1 MGKIMDEPWN
11 EREPSPKARSV
22 ITPSGENDHRG
33 PVDQEG
39 NKYDMDRNGV
49 RTIVLD
55 LDTLKS
61 KIISAWSTVA
71 DLDAALF
78 ALTDDPSGKL
88 TEDELANI
96 LTGLKELHN
105 SRCKELMYVFNRVM
119 DGISR
124 PPKPQIEDRRAY
136 DQNIYHNKVLRD

>member
-1 MGKIMDEPWN
+1 MDEPWN

-22 ITPSGENDHRG
+22 ITAGGDGKQG

-119 DGISR
+119 DGMIH
-124 PPKPQIEDRRAY
+124 PPKPQLEDRRAY